1 MTFANTPNERRVLGG
16 TVAVLSLLAIDALL
30 LVTRGS
36 LDGWMTPLGHVAP
49 FDLLAVAAAMALGG
63 AVARQGFRGW
73 AVVLVILVGLT
84 GAIAA
89 YGQAPPSLQDVP
101 RWLLRNTGLQLL
113 LSAVVAWAAAHAG
126 ERLAARRTRNA

>member
-1 MTFANTPNERRVLGG
+1 MTFAKTPNERRVLGG
-16 TVAVLSLLAIDALL
+16 TVAVLALLALDALL

-49 FDLLAVAAAMALGG
+49 LDLLAVALAMLAGG

-73 AVVLVILVGLT
+73 AVALVVLVGLT

-113 LSAVVAWAAAHAG
+113 LSAPLAWWAAHAG
-126 ERLAARRTRNA
+126 QRLAARRARIA